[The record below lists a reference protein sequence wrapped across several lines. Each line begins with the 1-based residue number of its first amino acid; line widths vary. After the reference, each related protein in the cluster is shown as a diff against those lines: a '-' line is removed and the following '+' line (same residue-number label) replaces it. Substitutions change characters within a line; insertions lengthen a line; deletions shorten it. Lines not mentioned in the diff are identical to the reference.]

1 MLAKVV
7 NSVANVFG
15 YELKKI
21 GSQIDN
27 EDGYRIYRY
36 YDQEGQFDYE
46 KYRAAQTAANRKK
59 LDNVWVREENIEF
72 LANYIKKT
80 VGDPSFGICHGT
92 RRGKEQEWF
101 IKYLGC
107 EVIGTEISDTAT
119 DFPHTIQWDFHEVKP
134 EWVDSTDFIYSN
146 SLDHSYDP
154 DKCLNA
160 WMSCLSSKGVCI
172 IEHSSGHERAHE
184 VDPFGAHIS
193 QMPSLIL
200 AWGRGKFSVREI
212 IDAPAMKNSLKY
224 MKYIIIQRV

>member
-1 MLAKVV
+1 MLAKLM
-7 NSVANVFG
+7 NSAARRFG
-15 YELKKI
+15 YEFKKI
-21 GSQIDN
+21 GERIDT
-27 EDGYRIYRY
+27 EDGYQIYRY
-36 YDQEGQFDYE
+36 YDGDGHFDYE
-46 KYRAAQTAANRKK
+46 KYKAAQTRANQKK
-59 LDNVWVREENIEF
+59 LANVWVREENIEF
-72 LANYIKKT
+72 LSNYTRET
-80 VGDPSFGICHGT
+80 VGEPAFGICHGT

-107 EVIGTEISDTAT
+107 EVIGTEISDTAA

-134 EWVDSTDFIYSN
+134 EWVDRTDFIYSN

-160 WMSCLSSKGVCI
+160 WMSCLTPAGICI
-172 IEHSSGHERAHE
+172 LEHSSGHERAHE

-200 AWGRGKFSVREI
+200 DWGRGRFSVREI
-212 IDAPAMKNSLKY
+212 IDAPSMKSSLKY